1 MLWFPDSFKEAL
13 LANPPQVADGYQ
25 LKREIKIKNK
35 IIKVYEGWLHPED
48 FEEYGYNEPIELD
61 PPEIERLNEILK
73 TNKLY
78 VMYSKDGYRTV
89 FYANRPVKVYKI
101 EYDDIIVN
109 YFNTCQKLQ
118 FTLNCIKERI
128 LMCY

>member
-78 VMYSKDGYRTV
+78 VMYSEDGYRTV

-101 EYDDIIVN
+101 DYDGYIQH
-109 YFNTCQKLQ
+109 FNTCQELQ